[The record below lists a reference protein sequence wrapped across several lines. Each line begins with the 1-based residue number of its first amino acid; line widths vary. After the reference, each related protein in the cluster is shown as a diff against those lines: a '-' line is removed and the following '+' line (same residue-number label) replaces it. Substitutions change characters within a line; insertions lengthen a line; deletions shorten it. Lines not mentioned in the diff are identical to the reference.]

1 MCEQTTGDVR
11 IGEVAKS
18 ARERVRVS
26 LTTYEGYA
34 LCDIRVYVQ
43 GDVAGVF
50 DRPTRKGVSVRRDLL
65 PTLRGLLQKA
75 EREASRE
82 RALASPAEVERS

>member
-1 MCEQTTGDVR
+1 VSEEATV
-11 IGEVAKS
+11 IGEVAKN

-26 LTTYEGYA
+26 LTSYEGHP
-34 LCDIRVYVQ
+34 LCDVRVFVQ

-50 DRPTRKGVSVRRDLL
+50 DRPTKKGLCIRRELV

-75 EREASRE
+75 ERGCKAPE
-82 RALASPAEVERS
+82 PADA